1 MAYDY
6 CFDQRLM
13 IISLIS
19 AMGRNRVIGINNTL
33 PWRLPAD
40 LKHFKQITL
49 GKPVLMGRKTY
60 ESIGK
65 PLPDRTNIII
75 SGDSNYQIP
84 GCSVVNSI
92 DAALA
97 AATGYEEI
105 MVIGGAALYQQ
116 LLPRADRLYLTLI
129 DENFNGDAWFPEYKL
144 IAPDHEST
152 GNTDALFQRAQWHE
166 IERTDHAPDASNPY
180 QYSFL
185 ILERTP
191 HT

>member
-1 MAYDY
+1 
-6 CFDQRLM
+6 M
-13 IISLIS
+13 IIALIS

-65 PLPDRTNIII
+65 PLPGRTNIII
-75 SGDSNYQIP
+75 SRDSDYQVP
-84 GCSVVNSI
+84 GCIVAHSI
-92 DAALA
+92 DAALTA
-97 AATGYEEI
+97 AAGHEEI

-129 DENFNGDAWFPEYKL
+129 DEDFKGDAWFPE
-144 IAPDHEST
+144 IQPE
-152 GNTDALFQRAQWHE
+152 QWQ
-166 IERTDHAPDASNPY
+166 ERERVDHAPDAANSY
-180 QYSFL
+180 HYSFL
-185 ILERTP
+185 MLQKMS
-191 HT
+191 HA